1 MVGRRLVGRRLVG
14 RGRVC
19 GVRRAERSD
28 RAQVNFDPLGF
39 VLALLSSLTQS
50 IQSVQSKALLVH
62 A

>member
-1 MVGRRLVGRRLVG
+1 MVGRRLVG